1 MLSIATMTR
10 VASHSLYEH
19 EDIND
24 FRLKRTGIIASVGS
38 KCGEIE
44 GMAEN
49 SVAMNRVLGRSVV

>member
-1 MLSIATMTR
+1 MTR
-10 VASHSLYEH
+10 VAYHSLYEH

-38 KCGEIE
+38 KYGEIE
-44 GMAEN
+44 EMAEN